1 MNWTIQLRILYM
13 AGFRLGPDTTRR
25 VGEKKS
31 NDCPRWFRWTKITWR
46 RSSFSEPGRL
56 LPTVPLLSRWAK
68 ILRQTTQCEAKT
80 KTKTKTYDP
89 IWGKDKDKDRRP
101 NVRQRQRQRQRHT
114 TQFEAKTKTK
124 TDDPMWG
131 KDKRPNVRTKRV
143 FLLLTNSI
151 ICFKTK
157 YNLRKIQRAN
167 KNDITPPKEEVSR
180 VFFTSPALR

>member
-1 MNWTIQLRILYM
+1 MGLFSFVSCTWPASDWAPTQPGGWVKRNVMIARDGLGEQ
-13 AGFRLGPDTTRR
+13 RLPEEDQAFPSPGVSFLLCRCFPD
-25 VGEKKS
+25 E
-31 NDCPRWFRWTKITWR
+31 PRSW
-46 RSSFSEPGRL
+46 
-56 LPTVPLLSRWAK
+56 
-68 ILRQTTQCEAKT
+68 
-80 KTKTKTYDP
+80 
-89 IWGKDKDKDRRP
+89 DRRP